1 MKTATLSWWEIVRLG
16 LVQSAL
22 GAVVVL
28 TTSTINR
35 VMVVELSVA
44 ATVPGA
50 LVALHYLV
58 QILRPKWGHGGDL
71 GGRRTP
77 WIIGGV
83 ALLALGGIGSACAL
97 TVMSQHLL
105 AGIALAVVA
114 FVAIGVG
121 VGAAGTSLLTLL
133 ALQVSPQRRAP
144 AATILWT
151 MMIMSFVITT
161 ATAGH
166 FLDPFSLNRL
176 IIVTSTVAALALA
189 VTVLALTGIER
200 SPAQC
205 PALPNAAGPTQTQM
219 RFSAALATIL
229 SEEKTRRFTLFV
241 FASMLAYSA
250 QDLILEPFAGVVFG
264 MTPGASTQ
272 LTSVQ
277 HGGVLGGM
285 LLVAL
290 MGGSAFGRQLVSL
303 RGWTLIGCYGS
314 MLALASLTV
323 AAQIGP
329 AWPLHLS
336 VFVLGFAN
344 GVFTIAAIGSMMSL
358 ASEGRARSEGM
369 RMGLW
374 GAAQAI
380 AFGLGGFLG
389 TVAVDIATYISGSAN
404 TAYGWVFALDAALFA
419 FAAHAAARVIAPAR
433 TSPAASH
440 GTSEYLLG
448 GTPP

>member
-1 MKTATLSWWEIVRLG
+1 
-16 LVQSAL
+16 
-22 GAVVVL
+22 
-28 TTSTINR
+28 
-35 VMVVELSVA
+35 
-44 ATVPGA
+44 PG
-50 LVALHYLV
+50 
-58 QILRPKWGHGGDL
+58 
-71 GGRRTP
+71 
-77 WIIGGV
+77 IIGGV
-83 ALLALGGIGSACAL
+83 ALLDLGGIGSACAL
-97 TVMSQHLL
+97 AVMSQHLL
-105 AGIALAVVA
+105 GGILLAITA
-114 FVAIGVG
+114 FIAIGVG

-166 FLDPFSLNRL
+166 FLDPFSMSRL

-189 VTVLALTGIER
+189 VTVVALVGIER

-205 PALPNAAGPTQTQM
+205 PALPNVAGSTQCQM

-277 HGGVLGGM
+277 HSGVLAGM
-285 LLVAL
+285 VLVAL
-290 MGGSAFGRQLVSL
+290 MGGSEFGRRLVSL
-303 RGWTLIGCYGS
+303 RGWTLLGCYGS
-314 MLALASLTV
+314 MLALASL
-323 AAQIGP
+323 AAAARIGP
-329 AWPLHLS
+329 PWPLHAS

-358 ASEGRARSEGM
+358 ASEGKARSEGM

-380 AFGLGGFLG
+380 AFGVGGLLG
-389 TVAVDIATYISGSAN
+389 TVAVDVASLLTGSAN
-404 TAYGWVFALDAALFA
+404 AAYGWVFALDACLFA
-419 FAAHAAARVIAPAR
+419 VAAHAAARV
-433 TSPAASH
+433 
-440 GTSEYLLG
+440 
-448 GTPP
+448 